1 MQTSNKRR
9 REAATAT
16 APNDGSKAE
25 ETPPA
30 SKVLQNG
37 ISKAKRAKSKPPPKR
52 AMYQLR
58 SKLNKR
64 IESQDQEK
72 LEQQQSRLLRRASIA
87 LAEEGLELPGILEIA
102 ADKLPDRRPPTHN
115 HRDSRRSRSTKRF
128 MDESEFLEP
137 EENDELGLS
146 SRHIPHI
153 GLRRRI
159 SKKPAHVPFNIWM
172 AYKQMD
178 DFVYRQS
185 LSEREVL
192 ALPFDDDA
200 FAFQG
205 HDGAKPSLP
214 PGFAWDDKRRLVDGR
229 PPEQHDGY

>member
-1 MQTSNKRR
+1 MARTMQTSNKSRKG
-9 REAATAT
+9 AATAI
-16 APNDGSKAE
+16 APLDGSKAE
-25 ETPPA
+25 EIPPA
-30 SKVLQNG
+30 SKVPKNG

-102 ADKLPDRRPPTHN
+102 ADRRPPSHY
-115 HRDSRRSRSTKRF
+115 HMDSRRSRSTKRF

-137 EENDELGLS
+137 DENDELGLS

-153 GLRRRI
+153 GLRRRV
-159 SKKPAHVPFNIWM
+159 SKKPSHVPFNIWM

-192 ALPFDDDA
+192 ALPSDDDA

-214 PGFAWDDKRRLVDGR
+214 PGFSWDDKRRLVDGR
-229 PPEQHDGY
+229 PPEQHDG